1 MKLNVYS
8 IYDSAAKAYAT
19 PFFMQNDGL
28 AIRAFQSNVNSN
40 EENNISKYPDQF
52 TLFKIG
58 EYNDE
63 NAEIEPITPASL
75 GNALTFKTE
84 TVEDELSQKIDNLIK
99 LIEEKN

>member
-28 AIRAFQSNVNSN
+28 AIRAFQSNVNSK
-40 EENNISKYPDQF
+40 EDNNISKYPDQF

-63 NAEIEPITPASL
+63 NAEIDPITPTSL
-75 GNALTFKTE
+75 GNAVTFKTE
-84 TVEDELSQKIDNLIK
+84 TKEDDLIKKIDYLTK
-99 LIEEKN
+99 LFEEK

>member
-1 MKLNVYS
+1 MKLNIYS

-52 TLFKIG
+52 TLFRVG
-58 EYNDE
+58 EYDDE
-63 NAEIEPITPASL
+63 NGLITSESPESL
-75 GNALTFKTE
+75 GNALTFKTD
-84 TVEDELSQKIDNLIK
+84 TVENELSKKIDHLIK
-99 LIEEKN
+99 LIEDK